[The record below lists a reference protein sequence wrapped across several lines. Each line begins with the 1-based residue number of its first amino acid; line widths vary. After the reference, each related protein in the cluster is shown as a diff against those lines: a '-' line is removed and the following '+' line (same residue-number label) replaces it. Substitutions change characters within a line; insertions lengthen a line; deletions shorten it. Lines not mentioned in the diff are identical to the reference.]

1 MYRVQPGDCSSGSAP
16 TFEKFMG
23 FYPFEI
29 GAGNIA
35 DVSAIPGSSRFVA
48 VIERNGFPSGHMWPG
63 AGNPANNLCVVD
75 LLDLDEN
82 KVMKNKKCILNY
94 HDISDPWDVDGN
106 GIFKYGHTQVTNE
119 ALIIVDDYC
128 ESNVAVYMY
137 IVFPHQTSQS
147 AAPLIGLVAGTDTNY
162 PWTNQ
167 FGIDVA
173 SQYFQEVD
181 DARFMVVC
189 FVEPI
194 FNPEHPFL
202 KNFGAAKPSQM
213 PAVTEVDEPAVARGA
228 DDSRALMAYDYN
240 THGTLAF
247 FGGLILAVGGFVLAA

>member
-1 MYRVQPGDCSSGSAP
+1 M
-16 TFEKFMG
+16 
-23 FYPFEI
+23 
-29 GAGNIA
+29 
-35 DVSAIPGSSRFVA
+35 
-48 VIERNGFPSGHMWPG
+48 
-63 AGNPANNLCVVD
+63 
-75 LLDLDEN
+75 
-82 KVMKNKKCILNY
+82 
-94 HDISDPWDVDGN
+94 
-106 GIFKYGHTQVTNE
+106 
-119 ALIIVDDYC
+119 
-128 ESNVAVYMY
+128 
-137 IVFPHQTSQS
+137 
-147 AAPLIGLVAGTDTNY
+147 VAGTDTNY

-194 FNPEHPFL
+194 FNTEHPFL
-202 KNFGAAKPSQM
+202 KNFGAKPSQM

-228 DDSRALMAYDYN
+228 DESRALMAYDYT